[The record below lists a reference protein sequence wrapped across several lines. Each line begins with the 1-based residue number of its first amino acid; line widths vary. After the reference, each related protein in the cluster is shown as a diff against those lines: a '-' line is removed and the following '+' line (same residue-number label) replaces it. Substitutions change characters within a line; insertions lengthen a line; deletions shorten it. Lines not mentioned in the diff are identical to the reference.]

1 MATIVDINLTGGQL
15 NLVGSADVTYRLV
28 VPTNIGTGLPHYLD
42 NQVIE
47 ECYINCDTTNDAV
60 NIILPP
66 ISAFKGSWGPKLY
79 ISKISSGSNVT
90 YSVDNPLAE
99 SIGLQ
104 SSWTIPNG
112 ANLNTAYLHVV
123 DYYLWAQ
130 FINPTL

>member
-15 NLVGSADVTYRLV
+15 NLVGSGVIYRLV

-79 ISKISSGSNVT
+79 ISKISSNGANVT
-90 YSVDNPLAE
+90 YTVDNPLAE

-104 SSWTIPNG
+104 SSWTIPG
-112 ANLNTAYLHVV
+112 GTNLNTAYLHVV
-123 DYYLWAQ
+123 DYNLWAQ